1 VGDPTDPLRA
11 ITIGAGSPALASQ
24 RAASTV
30 VFDPAGFRLS
40 APPGANP
47 DRLSAAFRA
56 AAAPLSPE
64 ATMAA
69 AQQAIPAT
77 LDAVAALAPA
87 LQAATATN
95 PSATDPRTT
104 ETTTPTTT
112 PTTSTRARAGNGG
125 AKPLTDLLDV
135 AARVIDLQLGTQVI
149 VVTASG
155 YDTHA
160 NQALAHPTLLADL
173 ASGLDGFLGQVEAQ
187 GHGDQVA
194 LITTS
199 EFGRRA
205 AENGSGTDHGQA
217 SVQFVAGGPVASA
230 RIVGQAQL
238 DRLDQGDLPIV
249 IDTRSVYA
257 AALDWLGGPTDE
269 VLGANYDRYGLLRR

>member
-1 VGDPTDPLRA
+1 MGDPTDPLRA

-40 APPGANP
+40 APPGSNP

-56 AAAPLSPE
+56 AAAPVSPE

-87 LQAATATN
+87 LQAATAAD
-95 PSATDPRTT
+95 PSG
-104 ETTTPTTT
+104 TTTPTTT
-112 PTTSTRARAGNGG
+112 PPTSTRAKGGNGG

-160 NQALAHPTLLADL
+160 NQAQMHPVLLADL

-230 RIVGQAQL
+230 QIVGQAQL
-238 DRLDQGDLPIV
+238 DKLDQGDLPIV

-269 VLGANYDRYGLLRR
+269 ILGAAYDRYGLLRR